1 MFRILRKLILFS
13 LLIATLVA
21 LYVYQSTVIP
31 QQDTLLSNDSNSTD
45 AVQCITNKPIESL
58 DRHGN
63 LDIAIWNIHKQKN
76 SGWQNVLK
84 QLTERTDLLLL
95 QEVSASDEF
104 KALVDEQSEDWVMAK
119 AFLFADEPVGV
130 MNLSKGYPSSV
141 CSFRYEEP
149 LIHYPKSLLVSYYDL
164 SDNSQLLVVNV
175 HSINFAFGLDEYRAQ
190 LNVVTEAMKVHS
202 GPIILAGDLNTW
214 SDSRNEYVSTIANT
228 AGLTEAIPSVD
239 SRTQFF
245 GKTPDHIFYRGLEL
259 VKAESIV
266 TDSSDHNPLK
276 AYFRLIKAIPQ

>member
-45 AVQCITNKPIESL
+45 AVQCFTNKPIEPL
-58 DRHGN
+58 DSHGK

-104 KALVDEQSEDWVMAK
+104 KSLVEEQLEDWVMAK
-119 AFLFADEPVGV
+119 AFLFAGEPIGV
-130 MNLSKGYPSSV
+130 MNISKGYPSSV

-149 LIHYPKSLLVSYYDL
+149 LIQYPKSLLISYYEL
-164 SDNSQLLVVNV
+164 SDDSQLLVVNI
-175 HSINFAFGLDEYRAQ
+175 HSINFALGLDEYRAQ
-190 LNVVTEAMKVHS
+190 LNVVTEAMKVHA

-214 SDSRNEYVSTIANT
+214 SNSRNEYVLTIAHT
-228 AGLTEAIPSVD
+228 AGLKEAVPSVD